1 MKLAYSIAK
10 RFLISGKFQTFMIVL
25 GIAIGVS
32 VQVFIGSLISGLQKS
47 LVDKTIGSSSQITIV
62 SASPL
67 SFISDYDEKIATI
80 KSLDQPI
87 DAIAPALE
95 ASGSLVKNMIEN
107 PVLIRGFDLTAAEEI
122 YGFNEKLLLGGSL
135 PDATGEIVVG
145 IGLRDS
151 LDLSIGDTI
160 SFGSETLA
168 STSLEIV
175 GFMDFNVLQLNSLWG
190 IATLETMQ
198 GIIGIGNQIS
208 KIEMQVS
215 DVFAADE
222 IDFAIM
228 TALND
233 DSLESQNWKAQNAE
247 LLSGLQ
253 GQSIS
258 SIMIQVFVMISVVL
272 AIASVLAIT
281 VMQKSKQIGILKAMG
296 IQDQDASLVFLFE
309 GLILGLFGAVAGVL
323 LGLGL
328 SYAFTTFAVNDL
340 GEPVVPL
347 YIDFGFIALSALIAI
362 LASAGAALIPARK
375 SAKLSVIEVI
385 RNA

>member
-122 YGFNEKLLLGGSL
+122 YGFNEKLLSGGSL

-222 IDFAIM
+222 IDLAIM

>member
-122 YGFNEKLLLGGSL
+122 YGFNEKLLSGGSL